1 MNGKSYSDFFDDDFE
16 VIYEEDLPE
25 ININDTR
32 TNKLADT
39 DSLEDYDLLENEDLE
54 DEDPDDD
61 EYDDRRRKK
70 QGKKRATPDR
80 AKKRPGQAAR
90 QTGKVPFQKQTQYP
104 LPRKKDSADRR

>member
-70 QGKKRATPDR
+70 AGQKKRATPDR
-80 AKKRPGQAAR
+80 AKKE
-90 QTGKVPFQKQTQYP
+90 TGTGSKTDGKSPVPE
-104 LPRKKDSADRR
+104 ADTISSPP